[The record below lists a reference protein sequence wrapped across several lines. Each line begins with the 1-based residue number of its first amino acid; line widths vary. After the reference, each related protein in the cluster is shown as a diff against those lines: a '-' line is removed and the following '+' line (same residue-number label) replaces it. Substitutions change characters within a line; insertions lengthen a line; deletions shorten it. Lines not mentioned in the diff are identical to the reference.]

1 MAGTGSLTDISDRLS
16 RATCKQSPAEATA
29 ESTAAHPTA
38 TLITVCIGMF
48 MLMLDMT
55 IVAAALA
62 NIQSSLDASLSGLQ
76 WVVDAYTLPV
86 AALLLTAA
94 TLGDRLGR
102 RRLYIAGMS
111 IFTLTSL
118 GCALAGDIV
127 TLNVV
132 RAVQGVG
139 AALLFGVSLP
149 LVAVAFPDPMKR
161 ARAIGIYGAVMAS
174 ATAAGPLV
182 GGALVTAIGW
192 EWIFLINVPIGIAAV
207 ALAYRYV
214 TESRADSAAP
224 ADWAGTGL
232 LTLALLSGV
241 LALIEGNEWGW
252 SSTRVIALGATSIA
266 GLLAFIAWELRA
278 AHPMLDLRLV
288 VRPAFAANA
297 LAAFAGA
304 GTLVAATNFLALYFI
319 NTLGHDPFQAGLRA
333 LPLTLSALVVAPPI
347 AVLHDRLPARWS
359 LPVSMGVV
367 AAGLWLCTGA
377 DASTTWTHYI
387 AGSILGGAGLG
398 AVTVI
403 ASQSA
408 LTFVEV
414 DRAGMATGAVNTA
427 RQVGIVVGVAGL
439 GAVFSHAVAAEAGAG
454 LASLTVGT
462 MTVSV
467 PDEQADM
474 ITEALGS
481 GAGQR
486 VIEFVPDQFAAAVPA
501 LSELA
506 RGATAQGL
514 DAVMATSS
522 AIAAVATLAVFVLLR
537 IGRR

>member
-1 MAGTGSLTDISDRLS
+1 MAGTGSLTDISDETTTES
-16 RATCKQSPAEATA
+16 AAGYPA
-29 ESTAAHPTA
+29 A

-102 RRLYIAGMS
+102 RRLYIAGMT
-111 IFTLTSL
+111 IFTVASL
-118 GCALAGDIV
+118 GCALADGIV
-127 TLNVV
+127 ALNIV

-149 LVAVAFPDPMKR
+149 LVAAAFPDPMKR
-161 ARAIGIYGAVMAS
+161 AKAIGVYGAVMAS

-192 EWIFLINVPIGIAAV
+192 EWIFLINVPIGIIAV

-214 TESRADSAAP
+214 TESRSASAAP

-232 LTLALLSGV
+232 LTVALFPGV

-252 SSTRVIALGATSIA
+252 SSARVIALGAVSIA
-266 GLLAFIAWELRA
+266 GLLAFVAWQLRA
-278 AHPMLDLRLV
+278 EHPMLDLRLV
-288 VRPAFAANA
+288 IRPAFAANA
-297 LAAFAGA
+297 LAAFAAA

-319 NTLGHDPFQAGLRA
+319 NALGHDPFQAGLRA

-347 AVLHDRLPARWS
+347 AVLHGRLPVKWS
-359 LPVSMGVV
+359 LPTSMAVV

-408 LTFVEV
+408 LAFVEV

-427 RQVGIVVGVAGL
+427 RQIGIVVGVAGL
-439 GAVFSHAVAAEAGAG
+439 GAVFSRAVASEAGAG
-454 LASLTVGT
+454 LAELTVGT
-462 MTVSV
+462 MTVAV
-467 PDEQADM
+467 PPEQAETL
-474 ITEALGS
+474 TEALSS

-486 VIEFVPDQFAAAVPA
+486 IIDFVPDQFAAAVPA

-514 DAVMATSS
+514 NAVMASG
-522 AIAAVATLAVFVLLR
+522 AVIAGAATVAVFVLLR
-537 IGRR
+537 VGRR